1 MSKRSL
7 DIIIAAHNKTRR
19 TFGQVETG
27 LQGMRSSMLN
37 VRNLAIG
44 GLGLF
49 ALVRATKSAVAT
61 AAEFGREMATV
72 GTMLTMQTEH
82 HLPEFSREIRR
93 MTVEF
98 GQGSKTLTKGA
109 FDILSASIS
118 AADAMEVLRV
128 SAKAAVG
135 GVTETGI
142 AVDGITTLLNAYGL
156 EADQAEQV
164 SDRMFATVKRGKITF
179 AELAA
184 NIGKVAPMARAA
196 GMGMEDMLA
205 GIATLTRQGL
215 SAEESTTRLVAIIK
229 QMPEAAGDLEKL
241 VSGFRGMNLGEIMR
255 ILPES
260 RAASGMAALAADIEG
275 LTRDMGLMRRA
286 AGSTAEA
293 FDRMAAEPAFQLD
306 QTKRL
311 MEDLS
316 RSMGDAVIPT
326 VLLFTQE
333 LMDNRKELEEWGEGL
348 AQRGIEVA
356 RWLAANRKLVIGF
369 AKTAAAIGGVIV
381 LGPPLIATIR
391 GIAAASSLL
400 AANPLLAL
408 AGAVATAATGFVL
421 WKTAINGT
429 AGELISLKPLVEDL
443 ARVNSRAI
451 NAADAEQNTML
462 VKAQRLAEL
471 RSSQELSN
479 REMMEARDLADDLAK
494 AFVFA
499 GHTIDRLGRSSKD
512 TAEAMRLLSDESAQM
527 VSDVYLDQ
535 LTDAEGRWKQ
545 LRAEMRRAAE
555 LSEFAGLNP
564 ARGDEGF
571 VPMGLEGQVAIDM
584 LTAAQD
590 DYNAKIVEANRLAGS
605 HVDRLEE
612 MAKLTEEITRLRARQ
627 RGTGTGVVGEL
638 APLDPAERAE
648 EFKRVNSDL
657 LAHLEKVRTGLIRDD
672 LARQIAR
679 LTLDYQKRI
688 AVATKAG
695 KDISILEQARDVQ
708 IRQAREAAEKKA
720 NDERLSREKSLG
732 ADIARLRITTTK
744 HGLDREIGLLKLQQA
759 QELALARS
767 TAEQRLILMKFDL
780 LTIEAQRGVGGPRL
794 APRLLG
800 RLETASARGRD
811 PQAQAVEATARN
823 TATLV
828 TLSSRVAAAS
838 EQMATV
844 LNSLLNRP
852 PGGLIPV
859 LGF

>member
-19 TFGQVETG
+19 TFGQVATG
-27 LQGMRSSMLN
+27 LEAMRTNMLS
-37 VRNLAIG
+37 VRNVAIG

-49 ALVRATKSAVAT
+49 ALVRATKSAITV
-61 AAEFGREMATV
+61 AAEFGKQMATV
-72 GTMLTMQTEH
+72 GTMLTTQTEH
-82 HLPEFSREIRR
+82 VLPEFSREIRR

-118 AADAMEVLRV
+118 AAEAMDVLRV
-128 SAKAAVG
+128 SARAAVG

-179 AELAA
+179 TELAA

-229 QMPEAAGDLEKL
+229 QLPKAAGDLEQL
-241 VSGFRGMNLGEIMR
+241 VSGFRGMNLSEIME

-275 LTRDMGLMRRA
+275 LTRDMDLMRNA

-293 FDRMAAEPAFQLD
+293 FDRMAAEPAFQLE
-306 QTKRL
+306 QTRRL

-316 RSMGDAVIPT
+316 RSMGDAVIPSL
-326 VLLFTQE
+326 LLFTEE
-333 LMDNRKELEEWGEGL
+333 LLGNRKELEAWGQGL

-356 RWLAANRKLVIGF
+356 RWLAANRQLVIGF

-391 GIAAASSLL
+391 GISAASSLL
-400 AANPLLAL
+400 AANPLVAL
-408 AGAVATAATGFVL
+408 AGAVATAAAGFVL

-443 ARVNSRAI
+443 ARANSRAV
-451 NAADAEQNTML
+451 NAANAEQNAML
-462 VKAQRLAEL
+462 QKAQRLAEL

-479 REMMEARDLADDLAK
+479 REMMEARELASDLAK
-494 AFVFA
+494 AFQFA

-512 TAEAMRLLSDESAQM
+512 TAEAMSLLSDESAQM

-535 LTDAEGRWKQ
+535 LTEAEGRWKQ

-555 LSEFAGLNP
+555 LSEFAGLTP
-564 ARGDEGF
+564 AGGDSGF
-571 VPMGLEGQVAIDM
+571 VPMGLEGQVGING
-584 LTAAQD
+584 LTDAQER
-590 DYNAKIVEANRLAGS
+590 YNAKIAEANKLGES

-612 MAKLTEEITRLRARQ
+612 MAKVTEEITRLRARLT
-627 RGTGTGVVGEL
+627 GTGTGIVGEL
-638 APLDPAERAE
+638 VPLDPAERAE
-648 EFKRVNSDL
+648 EFKRVNRDL
-657 LAHLEKVRTGLIRDD
+657 LAHLEKVRTGAITDD

-679 LTLDYQKRI
+679 LKLDYQKRI
-688 AVATKAG
+688 EVATKANQ
-695 KDISILEQARDVQ
+695 DISILEEARDEQ

-720 NDERLSREKSLG
+720 NEQRLTREKSV
-732 ADIARLRITTTK
+732 AVDIARLRITTTK
-744 HGLDREIGLLKLQQA
+744 QGLDREIGLLKLQQQ
-759 QELALARS
+759 QELALAKS
-767 TAEQRLILMKFDL
+767 TQEQRLILMKFDL
-780 LTIEAQRGVGGPRL
+780 LTVEAQRGLAGPRVG
-794 APRLLG
+794 PRRLG
-800 RLETASARGRD
+800 RFETEGSRGRD
-811 PQAQAVEATARN
+811 PQARAVESTARN
-823 TATLV
+823 TATIV
-828 TLSSRVAAAS
+828 TLSSRVAAAT

-844 LNSLLNRP
+844 LATLLNRP
-852 PGGLIPV
+852 PVGVIPV
-859 LGF
+859 VPF